1 MQTKRNR
8 GMTIVEAG
16 VAVGSIAV
24 ILSVTT
30 TVLATR
36 RGGADAES
44 KLALLAQAHA
54 CYAGDWNNRQWSAL
68 PYDIAQFN
76 SPCTN
81 YPACVPQQLLG
92 ADVNGSIWGYYIG
105 GGHCT
110 GFYPGNCGNWVAY
123 VPLDFTQRWGA
134 AFIPN
139 TIGFREYVS
148 QRFYSPEWYAE
159 DDPNYAVVSPF
170 FDDPAEFT
178 YNGLDYADSSFSL
191 SAAAL
196 FSPGVFRARAQGGYQ
211 SPTQFADSMR
221 TPSVTQCTYPS
232 LKSRMCE
239 TGWFRN
245 APAPGLSFTA
255 GLESSPLTLFF
266 DGSVSSVRMADAQ
279 AQDFSVYDASP
290 TDDGLWMRETPFGK
304 SGWDPMEQRFEGRA
318 SGFHVLTRDGILGR
332 DLLTRESNGGGK

>member
-1 MQTKRNR
+1 MIPR
-8 GMTIVEAG
+8 
-16 VAVGSIAV
+16 S
-24 ILSVTT
+24 SPTT
-30 TVLATR
+30 
-36 RGGADAES
+36 
-44 KLALLAQAHA
+44 
-54 CYAGDWNNRQWSAL
+54 
-68 PYDIAQFN
+68 
-76 SPCTN
+76 
-81 YPACVPQQLLG
+81 
-92 ADVNGSIWGYYIG
+92 
-105 GGHCT
+105 
-110 GFYPGNCGNWVAY
+110 
-123 VPLDFTQRWGA
+123 
-134 AFIPN
+134 
-139 TIGFREYVS
+139 
-148 QRFYSPEWYAE
+148 
-159 DDPNYAVVSPF
+159 
-170 FDDPAEFT
+170 
-178 YNGLDYADSSFSL
+178 GLDYADSSFSL

-290 TDDGLWMRETPFGK
+290 TDEGLWTRETPFGK

-318 SGFHVLTRDGILGR
+318 SGFHVLTREGILGR